1 MDVATT
7 AIMPSSIPACINVEN
22 VFNKDYAS
30 VGYRRTVSD
39 AGRRDGTMSPFLYYF
54 RGVPRTLRAS
64 YGVAF

>member
-1 MDVATT
+1 MHLYPDA
-7 AIMPSSIPACINVEN
+7 ARKHRLGINVEN